1 MRSMLS
7 RDPQKTKPQVYGCT
21 VRPAA
26 SSFPRVVVVR
36 EDLIDAET
44 LRQPFRCLAV
54 DFVERVGFAFASIG
68 FVVFPAFDPLAF
80 GPVPAG
86 FGFDR
91 FDDNVAAFF
100 DGFAPAAVDF
110 AWAGF
115 VFGPAALDFGPAG
128 FDFTPAAFDPFLAAV
143 GFAPAAFGFAP
154 AAFDFAPAAFDVART
169 FDFTSAFVDFAPTGL
184 DFDAVTRDFAFA
196 FVVPRPDFAT
206 AGVSPFFAARRWAAS
221 FFLRA
226 SRFSSRRAT
235 TNALAAAFSS
245 SVGPE
250 SSESRETVF
259 LRLELRAGATATPLP
274 ASSAGPL
281 RRRRTGASG
290 ISNSTRGRCRGGAM
304 TIIWSPTLVS
314 AVRPTRASTGLSAR
328 ACRS

>member
-1 MRSMLS
+1 
-7 RDPQKTKPQVYGCT
+7 
-21 VRPAA
+21 
-26 SSFPRVVVVR
+26 VVR
-36 EDLIDAET
+36 DDRLDAAT

-54 DFVERVGFAFASIG
+54 DFVDLVGFAFAAIG
-68 FVVFPAFDPLAF
+68 FVVFPAFEPVAIGL
-80 GPVPAG
+80 VPAD

-91 FDDNVAAFF
+91 FDDDVAAAF
-100 DGFAPAAVDF
+100 DGLAPAAVDF

-115 VFGPAALDFGPAG
+115 VFGPAGLDFGMAG

-143 GFAPAAFGFAP
+143 DFAPAGFDFAPAAFDLVPAAFGFAPAAFGFAP
-154 AAFDFAPAAFDVART
+154 AAFGFAPAAFGSART

-184 DFDAVTRDFAFA
+184 DFDAVTRLFAFA
-196 FVVPRPDFAT
+196 FVVPRPDFAA

-235 TNALAAAFSS
+235 TNAFAAAFSS

-259 LRLELRAGATATPLP
+259 LRLELRAGAIATPLP

-290 ISNSTRGRCRGGAM
+290 MSNSTRGRCRGGAM
-304 TIIWSPTLVS
+304 TIIWSPTLVT